1 MQIALAEAFISQN
14 NYDDAIEMLNKAK
27 NLQEKY
33 NDYVRQHLRGD

>member
-27 NLQEKY
+27 NL
-33 NDYVRQHLRGD
+33 